1 MENTNGNNGNNENTE
16 NTTNTTNENQHSKAM
31 LAKADF
37 DRLPGNLKD
46 LYHLLYKRIETMLAG
61 RTLDI
66 RTDLTLVKLIFEYTM
81 QLVEKFKDENGQL
94 LIGAEKKQY
103 ALLLISYII
112 SDLRSNNKI
121 TEQTAQDLQFAI
133 DMLGGVLM
141 DVVLDAVN
149 AVFDVGQKVTADIQQ
164 NGCRGCL
171 RRNF

>member
-1 MENTNGNNGNNENTE
+1 MEDQNNNEPH
-16 NTTNTTNENQHSKAM
+16 NEQKSEQHSKAM

-61 RTLDI
+61 RTLDV
-66 RTDLTLVKLIFEYTM
+66 RNDLTLVKLIFEYSM
-81 QLVEKFKDENGQL
+81 QLVEKFKDENGQT

-103 ALLLISYII
+103 ALLLIGYII
-112 SDLRSNNKI
+112 ADLRTNNKI

-141 DVVLDAVN
+141 DIVIDAVN
-149 AVFDVGQKVTADIQQ
+149 AVFDVGQKVADDIQR
-164 NGCRGCL
+164 NGCKGCWG
-171 RRNF
+171 RNC